1 MIWFIGIAAAVAAYL
16 IGSINTSIIL
26 SRVFFGED
34 IRKSGSGNAGATNML
49 RTHGK
54 KFAIATLIM
63 DILKGVI
70 AVLLALA
77 ADNILAQLLPLQY
90 AQSPEAEYILGN
102 LKYIAGFFVVLGHSF
117 PIYFGFRG
125 GKGVATG
132 LGVILTLNWQV
143 GLIVL
148 ALSLIIM
155 AVSRYVSLGSV
166 IGALLFPLLL
176 AVFTLGAG
184 NFDMIEII
192 MAAAL
197 SLLIIAR
204 HHSNIS
210 RLLHGNENKLF
221 SKKQTKDS

>member
-1 MIWFIGIAAAVAAYL
+1 MIWFISIAAAVAAYL

-90 AQSPEAEYILGN
+90 SQRPEAEYILGN

-117 PIYFGFRG
+117 PIYFRFRG

-184 NFDMIEII
+184 SFDMIEIM